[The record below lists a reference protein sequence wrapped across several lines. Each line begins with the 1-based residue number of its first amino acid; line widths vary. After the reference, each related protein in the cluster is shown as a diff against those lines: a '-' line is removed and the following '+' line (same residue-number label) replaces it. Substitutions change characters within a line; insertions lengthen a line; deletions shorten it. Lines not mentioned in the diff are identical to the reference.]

1 MTNPILFGDYIKMG
15 AAESD
20 KMYEELT
27 DMTKLKNVLNDVSQG
42 GGGRDRERGGGEER
56 RKKRNR
62 EEERLEG
69 KTKKEGEKEE
79 ERGT

>member
-42 GGGRDRERGGGEER
+42 GGGGGGRDREREREGKRGGKRGIG
-56 RKKRNR
+56 RKKDW
-62 EEERLEG
+62 
-69 KTKKEGEKEE
+69 
-79 ERGT
+79 ERG